1 MSRKPAL
8 GKGLKALIPQA
19 VEPAVTERERPPIPP
34 GGKWIRE
41 IRIATIMPNP
51 HQPRRSFDEDELREL
66 ADSIREHG
74 VLQPLLVTAAGDG
87 YELVS
92 GERRLRASRIAG
104 LQTVPAIEVDPENDV
119 GSLTIALVENV
130 QRQDLG
136 VLELARAYRQLRD
149 DFGRTQEEIAKAVG
163 KSRPS
168 VANTLRLLELSE
180 PVQKAIE
187 EGKITAGHARALL
200 MAPPEARRLIFERM
214 MLREL
219 SVREVE
225 NAARSVVKKDGE
237 GEGKKADVKVIDSE
251 TKLMLSGMEKAVE
264 TSLKRKC
271 RIKRGSDGKGRMELE
286 FYSDRDL
293 EGLVEKLR
301 GN

>member
-8 GKGLKALIPQA
+8 GKGLNALIPQA
-19 VEPAVTERERPPIPP
+19 VEPSAVETQRPPIPP
-34 GGKWIRE
+34 GAKWIRE
-41 IRIATIMPNP
+41 IRIAVISPNP

-74 VLQPLLVTAAGDG
+74 VLQPLLVKAVGDG

-104 LQTVPAIEVDPENDV
+104 LQTVPAIEVDPEDRI

-136 VLELARAYRQLRD
+136 VLELARAYQQLKD

-168 VANTLRLLELSE
+168 VANTLRLLELGE

-219 SVREVE
+219 TVREVE
-225 NAARSVVKKDGE
+225 TAARSVVKKAGSGE
-237 GEGKKADVKVIDSE
+237 GEKAEAKVIDSE